1 MDKKELIEILNSMGH
16 EGVADA
22 VAEQVADNFTKASN
36 DVIGVLCDALR
47 DTGEL
52 IPSDAIKLM
61 NVMKKRDLKEIKKIL
76 ASASDK
82 SIEEIDNMLEVLAQD
97 NDDFAQALFDYQGK
111 ESTSYKDDDMLKS
124 ILQTSADS
132 MKEDIINISKTSAI
146 TVNGNSIAIDKAYVK
161 VVNQG
166 IFATQQGYTD
176 FNTAVRQVV
185 KKMAADGVRSVTF
198 SNGSKRRLDSQA
210 RMNILEGVKRF
221 NYNYRMAKGE
231 QYGADGVEIDVHF
244 PCAPD
249 HLPYQ
254 GKLYSNKDFEKLQGS
269 LKRPI
274 GDMNCRHSVTPIVLG
289 ISEPAY
295 SDEEIKEA
303 KELSE
308 KEVTYTDSRGVKR
321 TCTGYEATQVQRRM
335 ETKVRR
341 LKDQQ
346 SSLKRLG
353 DDMGAREVGKQ
364 VTRAKKEYYRVS
376 DELGLRARDN
386 RLGYSTKVLNKNNVT
401 ISKVKK
407 PSVKR
412 NKDIVF
418 KKNIKSSDIDKM
430 SRNDLI
436 KNAREVYLRENSD
449 DKDAL
454 YKFNSLVSS
463 NSNTHLKK
471 YLKKRKD
478 MLNDNTFDT
487 KKSKMA
493 SNKSTNN
500 KWNSAKSRIVSK
512 EEKKS
517 IIDYA
522 KSKDVNIVDI
532 SKFDGDRK
540 VLESCIDEISKKK
553 LEYNIKSK
561 ITITVSDKLV
571 DEDYAITTN
580 KTINFNA
587 KILRD
592 RKLTEKNILNDE
604 QFASKKVEDIA
615 IHEMGH
621 IIGNIKGN
629 KGVEL
634 TQKAYYN
641 IYKEHLDENEI
652 INFLEKNISIY
663 AIKYHGD
670 LDDPRGID
678 VKKFKEV
685 ISEVMAKNNSNADDF
700 TREFV
705 KLLKEG

>member
-22 VAEQVADNFTKASN
+22 VAEQVADNFTRASN
-36 DVIGVLCDALR
+36 EVIGVMCDALR

-254 GKLYSNKDFEKLQGS
+254 GKQYSNKDFEKLQGS
-269 LKRPI
+269 LSRPI

-346 SSLKRLG
+346 SSLKRIG

-376 DELGLRARDN
+376 EELGLRARDN
-386 RLGYSTKVLNKNNVT
+386 RLGYAVGNNGSKSITKVTNTKIKQNAD
-401 ISKVKK
+401 KV
-407 PSVKR
+407 V
-412 NKDIVF
+412 
-418 KKNIKSSDIDKM
+418 KKNIKASDIDKM
-430 SRNDLI
+430 SRTELV
-436 KNAREVYLRENSD
+436 KNAREVYLKENAN
-449 DKDAL
+449 DKDAA
-454 YKFNSLVSS
+454 YKFDSLVSS

-471 YLKKRKD
+471 YLKKRKNI
-478 MLNDNTFDT
+478 LNDEVDT
-487 KKSKMA
+487 SISKMA
-493 SNKSTNN
+493 ANNSKSNKWSNT
-500 KWNSAKSRIVSK
+500 KARVVSD
-512 EEKKS
+512 EEKKA

-522 KSKDVNIVDI
+522 KSKDINIVDI
-532 SKFDGDRK
+532 SKFDGDK
-540 VLESCIDEISKKK
+540 EMLESCINEISKKK
-553 LEYNIKSK
+553 SEYNIKKK
-561 ITITVSDKLV
+561 ITVTVRDNL
-571 DEDYAITTN
+571 DDDDYADTMNTT
-580 KTINFNA
+580 ISFNA
-587 KILRD
+587 KMLRD
-592 RKLTEKNILNDE
+592 RKETERNILEDK
-604 QFASKKVEDIA
+604 QFASIKVEDTA
-615 IHEMGH
+615 VHEMGH
-621 IIGNIKGN
+621 IISDVIGNRGI
-629 KGVEL
+629 EL

-641 IYKEHLDENEI
+641 IYKEQLNENDVI
-652 INFLEKNISIY
+652 DFLEKNISIY
-663 AIKYHGD
+663 AIKYHGN
-670 LDDPRGID
+670 LDDPRGIN
-678 VKKFKEV
+678 VKKFKE
-685 ISEVMAKNNSNADDF
+685 IIPEVLAKDNSNSDDF